1 MAGNN
6 IHINVDENRVIV
18 QEGQTQ
24 ILEVVSQ
31 GPQGAVGP
39 QGPAG
44 PSGSAEAGGPIQAV
58 QYNKD
63 GTEISGSHLFLF
75 DDSTGAL
82 TLSGSLLISG
92 ALLPNADS
100 GTGIS
105 SFSLGSATNAW
116 KDLYVG
122 DSTIYFVS
130 ESITH
135 PLTIITNDDGLITLT
150 IDGRELPL
158 AGVTGSQNITASFA
172 ISASVAEY
180 ATTASYALNA
190 LNVFSN
196 LIHTASITA
205 SVDPGNDI
213 FLIKSASVE
222 MFKVNNEG
230 VTILKTNNTTP
241 SAVAGGIYYSGSGDF
256 FFGS

>member
-18 QEGQTQ
+18 QEDQTQ
-24 ILEVVSQ
+24 IVQVVAQ
-31 GPQGAVGP
+31 GPQGRVGP

-44 PSGSAEAGGPIQAV
+44 PTGSAEASGPIQAV

-63 GTEISGSHLFLF
+63 GATVSGSSLFLF
-75 DDSTGAL
+75 DDSTGTL
-82 TLSGSLLISG
+82 TLSGSLLVSG
-92 ALLPNADS
+92 ALIPNADS

-135 PLTIITNDDGLITLT
+135 PLTIITTEEGIVTLS
-150 IDGRELPL
+150 IDGHPV
-158 AGVTGSQNITASFA
+158 ATTDTTGSQNITASLADTASFA
-172 ISASVAEY
+172 L
-180 ATTASYALNA
+180 TASYALNS
-190 LNVFSN
+190 FTN
-196 LIHTASITA
+196 LIITGSITA
-205 SVDPGNDI
+205 SVDVSSDI
-213 FLIKSASVE
+213 FLIKSASVD

-230 VTILKTNNTTP
+230 VTILKTNDTTP
-241 SAVAGGIYYSGSGDF
+241 SAVAGGIFYSGSGDF

>member
-18 QEGQTQ
+18 QEDQTQ
-24 ILEVVSQ
+24 IVQVVAQ

-44 PSGSAEAGGPIQAV
+44 PSGSAEASGPDKAIQFNDGGTTV
-58 QYNKD
+58 
-63 GTEISGSHLFLF
+63 SGSSLFLF
-75 DDSTGAL
+75 DKTTGAV
-82 TLSGSLLISG
+82 TLSGSFLVSG
-92 ALLPNADS
+92 SLLPNADS
-100 GTGIS
+100 GTGVS

-135 PLTIITNDDGLITLT
+135 PLTIITTDEGIVTLS
-150 IDGRELPL
+150 IDGHPV
-158 AGVTGSQNITASFA
+158 ATTDTTGSQNITASLADTASFA
-172 ISASVAEY
+172 L
-180 ATTASYALNA
+180 TASYALNS
-190 LNVFSN
+190 FTN
-196 LIHTASITA
+196 LITTGSITA
-205 SVDPGNDI
+205 SVDISSDI
-213 FLIKSASVE
+213 FLIKSASVD
-222 MFKVNNEG
+222 MFKVNDEG
-230 VTILKTNNTTP
+230 VAVLKTNTITP
-241 SAVAGGIYYSGSGDF
+241 TAVEGGIFYSGSGDF

>member
-18 QEGQTQ
+18 QEDQTQ
-24 ILEVVSQ
+24 IVQVVAQ

-39 QGPAG
+39 PGPAG

-63 GTEISGSHLFLF
+63 GTTVSGSSLFLF

-82 TLSGSLLISG
+82 TLSGSFLVSG
-92 ALLPNADS
+92 SLLPNADS
-100 GTGIS
+100 GTGVS

-130 ESITH
+130 ESTAH
-135 PLTIITNDDGLITLT
+135 PLTIITNDAGLITLS
-150 IDGRELPL
+150 IDGHELPL
-158 AGVTGSQNITASFA
+158 AGVTGSQDITASLADTASFA
-172 ISASVAEY
+172 L
-180 ATTASYALNA
+180 TASYALNS
-190 LNVFSN
+190 FTN
-196 LIHTASITA
+196 LITTGSITA
-205 SVDPGNDI
+205 SVDISSDI
-213 FLIKSASVE
+213 FLIKSASVD
-222 MFKVNNEG
+222 MFKVNDEG

-241 SAVAGGIYYSGSGDF
+241 TAVTGGIFYSGSGDF